1 MQGSSRGN
9 DGSPIAV
16 RSAQERTIMR
26 ERKSSPSAI
35 ATLHRRAARHMKKR
49 EPRKAAIALRQA
61 AALEPTGA
69 AFVRLARALCSAGK
83 VDAALHALRQALY
96 CFRHDDL
103 RGKARTVARLI
114 LELDPYDEVA
124 LRRAA

>member
-1 MQGSSRGN
+1 MYERESS
-9 DGSPIAV
+9 SSAV
-16 RSAQERTIMR
+16 
-26 ERKSSPSAI
+26 
-35 ATLHRRAARHMKKR
+35 ATLQRRACRYTKKR

-69 AFVRLARALCSAGK
+69 NFVRLARALASAGK
-83 VDAALHALRQALY
+83 LEAALHSLRQALY

-114 LELDPYDEVA
+114 LVLDPSDPHA
-124 LRRAA
+124 LKRAA